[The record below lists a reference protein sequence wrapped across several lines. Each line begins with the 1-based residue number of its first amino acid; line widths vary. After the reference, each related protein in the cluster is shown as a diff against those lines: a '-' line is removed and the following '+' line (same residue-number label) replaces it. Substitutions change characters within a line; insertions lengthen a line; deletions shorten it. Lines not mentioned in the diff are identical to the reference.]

1 MQNLMNLTNAMKS
14 LKVSPNSPIEND
26 QQNQQKNVKTQQNL
40 KKSFIHSSDVIVIN
54 STEYKGQIAFINEFF
69 PGKYQVTIK
78 EFFDKNLVNVKVG
91 TKIPTPNGL
100 ATVESIE
107 PEIYKIDNVP
117 VTSFDKFV
125 VYKNLTTKPFVIRDP
140 QFPLRNNGNIFTL
153 ARVISFENTNF
164 TVSDTDISSDNLSLE
179 YIKSKLP
186 INKFSDESIIQI
198 DQITETFYSGIG
210 ENGFVFGKLQVFPQ
224 NVKLSLLKN
233 ILLTHKQIEKIDK
246 THLKITKGPFASS
259 TIHPF
264 VFMEP
269 HLTITLHST
278 GRRIYHHN
286 VRHPTNNQII
296 SRPIYPKD
304 VFYMDLKLQNGNY
317 AEVVGLDNNNSIVI
331 KEKVNGSFVNN
342 TISFNDISDYLSG
355 FKWTETQIEPEAPK
369 FDDNFI
375 DDNVIVDDSI
385 DNVSDNGDDG
395 ASETSE
401 HLMEDTFVPDLDQ
414 EMKGSYKDQERI
426 TFSQE
431 ELTDIQKKF
440 NKIIND
446 ILLQFKLQLDSFDI
460 LPIIHEIELCLSE
473 IDKMSMLENIDQDI
487 FFSGYRFILASIVF
501 HKIKNIKNIN
511 MFTFT
516 QNVLPV
522 LFGKSSKSIDIIN
535 NNNHIFTLYTRL
547 SYFGHLKTMRQI
559 KAWINNKKTDQMSVI
574 TEMMTISYQLAKKI
588 LGFTEVTNTFT
599 QEFIGLG
606 QGSYDS
612 LKNYIPYDKY
622 NDPNTKKFITLNDIL
637 KNGLPK
643 QEYKIIYN
651 PGVFNTVQSNLSS
664 HLNTLDP
671 NSDDYASLQFI
682 KRNLLRIPYALRDAT
697 KNSTDYKNLK
707 IVYDQLINSLN
718 QLNNQKADKITQQ
731 ENQKQRI
738 LENRKNFN
746 THSVIDKIREKYT
759 KIDYPENLPLDK
771 LKKFCEQ
778 LELKKSGTKEELI
791 NRIELKLKLID
802 PVLTQTT
809 FLTKSYKGKN
819 SWTLPEL
826 ENMAE
831 ELDIELFEDSTR
843 EEIYHLINDYYLD
856 QEKKLYSVS
865 GETNVYSPDRII
877 DDSQDRKLQ
886 IHGKNFQGNNFT
898 VTFKAS
904 KKAINDWIKDN
915 KLTIKSLSEVS
926 TKRTFDES
934 ESESESN
941 SIDTEL
947 EEAISMLKKQKL

>member
-14 LKVSPNSPIEND
+14 LKVSPNPSPNNNQENP
-26 QQNQQKNVKTQQNL
+26 QKNVKIQQNL
-40 KKSFIHSSDVIVIN
+40 KKSFIHSSDIILIN
-54 STEYKGQIAFINEFF
+54 STEYKGQLAFINEFF

-78 EFFDKNLVNVKVG
+78 EFFDKNLVNVQVG

-100 ATVESIE
+100 ATVESFE
-107 PEIYKIDNVP
+107 PEIYTIDNVP

-125 VYKNLTTKPFVIRDP
+125 VYKNL
-140 QFPLRNNGNIFTL
+140 GNIFTL

-164 TVSDTDISSDNLSLE
+164 TVTDTDISSNEPITLE

-198 DQITETFYSGIG
+198 GQITETFYSGIG

-246 THLKITKGPFASS
+246 SHLKITKGPFASS

-278 GRRIYHHN
+278 GRRIYHHT
-286 VRHPTNNQII
+286 VKHQNQII

-304 VFYMDLKLQNGNY
+304 VFYMDLKLKNGNY

-331 KEKVNGSFVNN
+331 KEKTNGTFTNSV
-342 TISFNDISDYLSG
+342 ISFNDISDYLSG
-355 FKWTETQIEPEAPK
+355 FKWTETHIEPESPK
-369 FDDNFI
+369 FDDNLI
-375 DDNVIVDDSI
+375 DDKIVVDDSI
-385 DNVSDNGDDG
+385 DYNSDDDTG
-395 ASETSE
+395 SETSE
-401 HLMEDTFVPDLDQ
+401 HLVEDTFVPDQ
-414 EMKGSYKDQERI
+414 EIEMKGSYKDQERI
-426 TFSQE
+426 TFTQE

-440 NKIIND
+440 KKIIND

-501 HKIKNIKNIN
+501 HKIKNMRDIN
-511 MFTFT
+511 LFNYT

-522 LFGKSSKSIDIIN
+522 LFGKSSKLIDIIN
-535 NNNHIFTLYTRL
+535 NNNHIFTLYTGL

-588 LGFTEVTNTFT
+588 LGFTEVTNKIFT
-599 QEFIGLG
+599 PELIPVGRGF
-606 QGSYDS
+606 YDN
-612 LKNYIPYDKY
+612 LKNYIPYDKN
-622 NDPNTKKFITLNDIL
+622 NDPNIKKFITLNDIV
-637 KNGLPK
+637 KNGLPEK
-643 QEYKIIYN
+643 EYKIIYN
-651 PGVFNTVQSNLSS
+651 PGVFDTVQSNLSN
-664 HLNTLDP
+664 HLNTLEP

-682 KRNLLRIPYALRDAT
+682 KRNLLRIPYALREAT
-697 KNSTDYKNLK
+697 KDSTDYKNLK

-731 ENQKQRI
+731 ENDKQKI
-738 LENRKNFN
+738 LANRKNIK
-746 THSVIDKIREKYT
+746 THSVIDKIRDKYT
-759 KIDYPENLPLDK
+759 SIDYPEDLPLDK

-809 FLTKSYKGKN
+809 FLSKSYKGKN
-819 SWTLPEL
+819 SWTVQEL
-826 ENMAE
+826 NDFAD
-831 ELDIELFEDSTR
+831 ELDIELFEDSTK
-843 EEIYHLINDYYLD
+843 EEIYHLINDYFLNNM
-856 QEKKLYSVS
+856 KLLYTVS
-865 GETNVYSPDRII
+865 GETNVYSPDRIM

-886 IHGKNFQGNNFT
+886 IHAKNFQGNNFT
-898 VTFKAS
+898 ITFKAS

-915 KLTIKSLSEVS
+915 QLTIKNLSEVS
-926 TKRTFDES
+926 TKRTHDES

-941 SIDTEL
+941 DL
-947 EEAISMLKKQKL
+947 DNDLNEAISMLKKQKL